1 MVQNAKLPVFGRIWV
16 TNTLV
21 SSSIAVEL
29 KEMWGRF
36 KEELSV
42 TSNLSTALSPQ
53 GNTCVLPFLNL
64 LFFPFSAVHDSIS
77 ICSRTNTMSGV

>member
-16 TNTLV
+16 TNILV

-36 KEELSV
+36 K
-42 TSNLSTALSPQ
+42 
-53 GNTCVLPFLNL
+53 
-64 LFFPFSAVHDSIS
+64 
-77 ICSRTNTMSGV
+77 